1 MIDVHYSHKL
11 INYFDFNIIYHKSCL
26 HVRIKH
32 QFLSGEKGGVVA
44 CLLQGGMLR
53 AGFRVALVWQ
63 CKRNLI
69 LALQLEVRLPRLA
82 HCFVCIGL
90 EFDLNY

>member
-1 MIDVHYSHKL
+1 M
-11 INYFDFNIIYHKSCL
+11 
-26 HVRIKH
+26 
-32 QFLSGEKGGVVA
+32 A

-69 LALQLEVRLPRLA
+69 LALQLEVRLSQLV